1 MYHMYHAKSYRSK
14 LTANFQPNPNQTKR
28 QPMKINMPVTDN
40 EIVLNKTDILVTRT
54 DLKGH
59 ITYANTAFIAISGY
73 DHRELIGANHHIIR
87 HPDMPAAAFKDLWHH
102 LKQNKPWTGLIKNRT
117 KTGDYYWVETNI
129 TPIFKEGIV
138 QGYLSAR
145 YAPSREQIIKAEQFY
160 KKLNANTTTIR
171 PTGLFALVKSIKEMA
186 IWKKA
191 VIITLTLTGII
202 ALFCYRLFLA
212 GEYQLLMIIAA
223 LSITALTLNVLLL
236 QSFSTALERLIKT
249 MYHLAE
255 GKFRNK
261 IDLNRQD
268 QIGDF
273 YRSVYAMQV
282 NLNGNLAES
291 KQIAADA
298 LRINQAL
305 DNVHSSIMMTD
316 TNFNIIYMNQSMQA
330 LFCRAEQA
338 IRKQL
343 PHFDAGKL
351 IGANIDM
358 FHQRPAHQRGL
369 LNQLTDSFHSEFN
382 IANLFISIVANPVID
397 DDGQRIGF
405 VTEWI
410 NKTDEVNIEND
421 IKTIVAGVKAGELN
435 HRLNITDKAGFFKV
449 LSVGINELT
458 EVIENVFNDI
468 ADVMQHMATGDL
480 SRTITRDYEGLYGSC
495 KQDINA
501 TLSKLNDVFTQIRD
515 SADAI
520 NNSSQE
526 IASGN
531 DHLSQRVQEQAI
543 NLEQTTSRMGELT
556 DTVKNTA
563 EHTQQATQ
571 IAETSSTLAEQG
583 VAVVDLAV
591 QAIQDIEESS
601 VKINA
606 FIDIIDEIAS
616 QTNLLALN
624 ASLEAAR
631 AGEHGLGFS
640 VVAKEVRSLAQRCA
654 TAAQDTRVLIENSVH
669 NVHSGTQFVNKT
681 GQSLAEIANG
691 AQKVNTLIADIA
703 AASALQA
710 TSIAQIN
717 SAIVQMDEITQQNA
731 ALSEEVAATSMFMN
745 EQTKH
750 MTDLLTFF
758 KVNRHNIPPSS

>member
-1 MYHMYHAKSYRSK
+1 MR
-14 LTANFQPNPNQTKR
+14 
-28 QPMKINMPVTDN
+28 INTPVTDH
-40 EIVLNKTDILVTRT
+40 EIALNKTDILVTRT

-59 ITYANTAFIAISGY
+59 ITYANATFIAVSGY
-73 DHRELIGANHHIIR
+73 DHGELIGTNHNIVR
-87 HPDMPAAAFKDLWHH
+87 HPDMPAVVFEDLWYH
-102 LKQNKPWTGLIKNRT
+102 LKQNKPWTGLVKNRT
-117 KTGDYYWVETNI
+117 KTGDYYWIETNI
-129 TPIFKEGIV
+129 TPIFKEGVV

-145 YAPSREQIIKAEQFY
+145 YAPTREQIIKAEQFY
-160 KKLNANTTTIR
+160 KKLNAKTATIK
-171 PTGLFALVKSIKEMA
+171 PTGLSALIKAITEMA

-191 VIITLTLTGII
+191 TIITLMLTSIITLFG
-202 ALFCYRLFLA
+202 YRLFLA
-212 GEYQLLMIIAA
+212 GEYPLLTIIAA
-223 LSITALTLNVLLL
+223 LSITALTLNALLL
-236 QSFSTALERLIKT
+236 QSFSTALERSIKT
-249 MYHLAE
+249 MYRLAE

-291 KQIAADA
+291 KQIATDA

-305 DNVHSSIMMTD
+305 DNVHSSIMTTD
-316 TNFNIIYMNQSMQA
+316 TNLNIVYMNKSMQE
-330 LFCRAEQA
+330 LFCHAEQA

-343 PHFDAGKL
+343 PHFDASKL

-358 FHQRPAHQRGL
+358 FHQKPAHQRSL
-369 LNQLTDSFHSEFN
+369 LNQLSDSFHSEFN
-382 IANLFISIVANPVID
+382 IADLFIGVIASPVIN

-435 HRLNITDKAGFFKV
+435 RRLNVTGKAGFFKA

-468 ADVMQHMATGDL
+468 AEVMQHMATGDL
-480 SRTITRDYEGLYGSC
+480 NRTITRDYEGLYGSC

-531 DHLSQRVQEQAI
+531 EHLSQRVQEQATS
-543 NLEQTTSRMGELT
+543 LERISSRMNGLT

-571 IAETSSTLAEQG
+571 IAKTSSNLAGQG
-583 VAVVDLAV
+583 VAVVDLAI
-591 QAIQDIEESS
+591 QAIQDIEDSS

-631 AGEHGLGFS
+631 AGERGLGFS
-640 VVAKEVRSLAQRCA
+640 VVAKEVRNLAQRCA
-654 TAAQDTRVLIENSVH
+654 SAAQETRVLIENSVH
-669 NVHSGTQFVNKT
+669 NVHSGTQFVNET

-691 AQKVNTLIADIA
+691 TQKVNTLIADIA

-710 TSIAQIN
+710 TSITQIN
-717 SAIVQMDEITQQNA
+717 NAIIQMDEITQQNA
-731 ALSEEVAATSMFMN
+731 ALSEEVAATSVFMSD
-745 EQTKH
+745 QTKH

-758 KVNRHNIPPSS
+758 KVNRHTPPPSS